1 MQLLIIIVAIGRI
14 WNVIIIINH
23 SSDNSVNDFIQFI
36 QG

>member
-14 WNVIIIINH
+14 WNVIIIIH
-23 SSDNSVNDFIQFI
+23 LSDNSVNDFIQFI